1 MTVGCV
7 FLCINAALLYPDSVT
22 AFSGEKPPLKEKK
35 FNKTAFSCF
44 GRGIQKLKYY
54 IALMIKG
61 SNDKINNNYT
71 RQNKDE
77 WEQLMVQS
85 TNLNCVQKNTDC
97 GFHSTKHIHDYQS
110 QDLELTK
117 ANSSLSLNPLSQ
129 SFTSSITVFENVLE
143 VKQMVDSDYKQ
154 KTQIHLKNKCE
165 HNTRQSFAQDV
176 ISEKQGGEK
185 HNP

>member
-1 MTVGCV
+1 
-7 FLCINAALLYPDSVT
+7 
-22 AFSGEKPPLKEKK
+22 
-35 FNKTAFSCF
+35 
-44 GRGIQKLKYY
+44 
-54 IALMIKG
+54 MIKG